1 MSEKLH
7 VFLKEIAILGSEKL
21 SVWLPTIGGDNWWK
35 FYVYQQLS
43 IPQQK
48 ALQETSGSINELDS
62 AAIFRVLSKNWSEL
76 CNHHNITNLRRD
88 GIKYAKEAIEIRNY
102 LSHLPLN
109 ARTSNADLIRYTD
122 TFKRLAQYLGA
133 RDDLLAQIN
142 NFYDLLLKGGNEDT
156 TESRLN
162 DKIEI
167 SIADS
172 KQNRSHE
179 FTNEIGSSL
188 ISQTPNSN
196 IANYL
201 KTEGYIGIDFGT
213 STTVV
218 SAVKLDPNTGLT
230 QLETLSVEQPTEF
243 SDFLEY
249 HLINSVLTEH
259 KGRLLFGSDAAR
271 LKVRHIEGETSF
283 SSFKM
288 QLGLNL
294 PNRYPNSKVKSN
306 YSGKLLRSSQEVGIE
321 FFKLL
326 KDAIEKALK
335 RNAKDT
341 AIKYAISVPASFEA
355 NQRRDLL
362 SCLNA
367 AGFPIESSSLID
379 EPNAAFLSYLHDNFQ
394 RKTEFAKEAKQK
406 SHKTILVFDF
416 GAGTCDISI
425 LDLKMHGE
433 KISSQNLAISRFM
446 ALGGDDIDR
455 VIAKKFLLN
464 NVQYSNT
471 TFEATQDEI
480 NEIIIPWLKP
490 AAEELKI
497 ACTDELIQLQIE
509 DPKEARNLNYVTK
522 VKSPQSIK
530 IRETSLSLSQPSI
543 SIQNYVEVIESFSK
557 DYEFNEFDEDG
568 EMIVG
573 EPKSIIAPITN
584 AISKAGLEI
593 NNIDAVLFI
602 GGSAKSTLIRN
613 TVMGIFPRTT
623 EALVPQDLQTHVSK
637 GAALHCLGHYALG
650 QDFVQPITSEPIY
663 LITRGASLKMIMP
676 AGSPVPSSMPFVEK
690 FKVARDGQI
699 RIELPICVS
708 NENKLLGII
717 KIDASNKNG
726 FKKDEEIILSCRLT
740 HDKLLTTTASIG
752 SIEQTAT
759 FTNPLTNK
767 ELSEA
772 ELQAIEAKQKFQESV
787 LENNGRPSAAALL
800 TFANALMRT
809 ENYLDAADHFIQL
822 ESLKK
827 SNHAT
832 NICYCYSQGGLTKE
846 SQKWAKTAYERKRTE
861 YTCFNYAL
869 QFSKTDQVRYIALLN
884 EALEFDP
891 NYASALNLLGSVYM
905 SNGDENGAKLLEKA
919 ADVYV
924 SNINEHTATRSD
936 CDALERIAE
945 KLGRDDLIDVAQ
957 GRKDLLI
964 KTKNIFKDENLAV
977 SDRTEL
983 ILESQ

>member
-21 SVWLPTIGGDNWWK
+21 TIWLPIIGGDNWWK

-76 CNHHNITNLRRD
+76 CNHQNITNLRRE
-88 GIKYAKEAIEIRNY
+88 GVKYAKEAIEIRNY
-102 LSHLPLN
+102 LSHLPIN
-109 ARTSNADLIRYTD
+109 ARTGIADLIRYTD

-133 RDDLLAQIN
+133 GDDLVTQIN
-142 NFYDLLLKGGNEDT
+142 NFYDLLLKGGIEEKTD
-156 TESRLN
+156 SGSN
-162 DKIEI
+162 DKLSTASE
-167 SIADS
+167 AF
-172 KQNRSHE
+172 KQDRSDE
-179 FTNEIGSSL
+179 STNEIGSSL

-196 IANYL
+196 IANHL
-201 KTEGYIGIDFGT
+201 KKESYIGIDFGT

-218 SAVKLDPNTGLT
+218 SVVKLDPNTGLT
-230 QLETLSVEQPTEF
+230 QLTTLSVEQPTEF

-259 KGRLLFGSDAAR
+259 KGKLLFGSDAAR

-294 PNRYPNSKVKSN
+294 PNRYPNSKVKSR
-306 YSGKLLRSSQEVGIE
+306 YSGKILRSSQDVAIE

-326 KDAIEKALK
+326 KDAIDKAIGK
-335 RNAKDT
+335 IPKDT
-341 AIKYAISVPASFEA
+341 TIKYAISVPASFEA

-394 RKTEFAKEAKQK
+394 RKTEFSKEVKEKA
-406 SHKTILVFDF
+406 HKTILVFDF

-425 LDLKMHGE
+425 LDLKIHGE

-464 NVQYSNT
+464 NVQYST
-471 TFEATQDEI
+471 TTLEPTQDEL
-480 NEIIIPWLKP
+480 NNIITPWLKP

-509 DPKEARNLNYVTK
+509 DPREAMNLNYITK
-522 VKSPQSIK
+522 VKSPQSIE
-530 IRETSLSLSQPSI
+530 IRGTSLSLEKPSI
-543 SIQNYVEVIESFSK
+543 SIQDYVEVIESFSK

-568 EMIVG
+568 EIIVG

-593 NNIDAVLFI
+593 NNINAVLFI

-613 TVMGIFPRTT
+613 TVMGIFPSTT

-676 AGSPVPSSMPFVEK
+676 AGSPVPSSIPFVEK
-690 FKVARDGQI
+690 FKVARDGQM

-717 KIDASNKNG
+717 KVDATSKNG
-726 FKKDEEIILSCRLT
+726 FKKDDEIILSCCLT
-740 HDKLLTTTASIG
+740 HDKLLTTTAAIG

-767 ELSEA
+767 ELSET
-772 ELQAIEAKQKFQESV
+772 EIQAIEAKQKFQESV
-787 LENNGRPSAAALL
+787 LENSGKPSAAALL
-800 TFANALMRT
+800 TYANALMRT

-822 ESLKK
+822 ESLKN

-832 NICYCYSQGGLTKE
+832 NICYCYSKGGLHKE
-846 SQKWAKTAYERKRTE
+846 SNKWAKVAYERKKTE

-869 QFSKTDQVRYIALLN
+869 QFSKTDKERYVALLK
-884 EALEFDP
+884 EALEIDP
-891 NYASALNLLGSVYM
+891 KYASALNLLGSIYM
-905 SNGDENGAKLLEKA
+905 SNGDEKGAKFLEKA
-919 ADVYV
+919 AEIYV
-924 SNINEHTATRSD
+924 SSINDHTATRSD
-936 CDALERIAE
+936 CDSLESIAE
-945 KLGRDDLIDVAQ
+945 KLGRDDLADVAQ

-964 KTKNIFKDENLAV
+964 KKKNVFKDENLAV

>member
-1 MSEKLH
+1 MSEKLQ

-21 SVWLPTIGGDNWWK
+21 TIWLPTIGGDNWWK

-62 AAIFRVLSKNWSEL
+62 AAVFRVLTRNWSEL
-76 CNHHNITNLRRD
+76 CNHQNITNLRRE

-102 LSHLPLN
+102 LSHLPIN

-122 TFKRLAQYLGA
+122 TFKRLAQYLGG

-142 NFYDLLLKGGNEDT
+142 NFYDLLLKGGIEEKLDSDSN
-156 TESRLN
+156 N
-162 DKIEI
+162 KIDNSSE
-167 SIADS
+167 AF
-172 KQNRSHE
+172 KQNRPHE
-179 FTNEIGSSL
+179 SANEIGSSL
-188 ISQTPNSN
+188 ISQTPNST
-196 IANYL
+196 IANHL
-201 KTEGYIGIDFGT
+201 KIESYIGIDFGT

-218 SAVKLDPNTGLT
+218 SIVKLDPNTGLT
-230 QLETLSVEQPTEF
+230 KLTTLSVDQPTEF
-243 SDFLEY
+243 SDFLEH

-259 KGRLLFGSDAAR
+259 KGKLLFGSDAAR

-288 QLGLNL
+288 HLGLNL
-294 PNRYPNSKVKSN
+294 PNRYPNTKVKSS
-306 YSGKLLRSSQEVGIE
+306 YSGKLLRSSQEVAVE

-326 KDAIEKALK
+326 RDAIEKALGK
-335 RNAKDT
+335 NTKDKS
-341 AIKYAISVPASFEA
+341 IKYAISVPASFEA

-362 SCLNA
+362 SCLNT

-394 RKTEFAKEAKQK
+394 RKTEFAKEAKEK
-406 SHKTILVFDF
+406 SRKTILVFDF

-425 LDLKMHGE
+425 LDLKIQGD

-455 VIAKKFLLN
+455 VIAKKFLLKH
-464 NVQYSNT
+464 VRYSNEI
-471 TFEATQDEI
+471 FKATQDEI
-480 NEIIIPWLKP
+480 NDIIIPWLKP

-509 DPKEARNLNYVTK
+509 DPKEARNLSYITK
-522 VKSPQSIK
+522 VKSPQGIE
-530 IRETSLSLSQPSI
+530 IRETTLSISQPSI
-543 SIQNYVEVIESFSK
+543 SIQDYVEVIELFSK
-557 DYEFNEFDEDG
+557 DYEFNEFDEHG
-568 EMIVG
+568 EIIVG

-593 NNIDAVLFI
+593 HNIDSVLFI

-613 TVMGIFPRTT
+613 TVMGIFPQTT

-663 LITRGASLKMIMP
+663 LITRGAKLKMIMP
-676 AGSPVPSSMPFVEK
+676 AGSPVPSSIPFVEK

-717 KIDASNKNG
+717 KINAINKNG
-726 FKKDEEIILSCRLT
+726 FIKDQEITLSCQLT
-740 HDKLLTTTASIG
+740 HDKLLTTTATIG
-752 SIEQTAT
+752 SIEQTAI

-767 ELSEA
+767 ELSET
-772 ELQAIEAKQKFQESV
+772 ELQAIEAKQKFQESI

-800 TFANALMRT
+800 TYANALMRT

-822 ESLKK
+822 ETLKN

-846 SQKWAKTAYERKRTE
+846 SNKWAKTAYERKKTE

-869 QFSKTDQVRYIALLN
+869 QFSKTDKERYVALLK
-884 EALEFDP
+884 EALEIDP
-891 NYASALNLLGSVYM
+891 NYASALNLLGSFYM
-905 SNGDENGAKLLEKA
+905 SNGDENGANLLEKA
-919 ADVYV
+919 AEVYV
-924 SNINEHTATRSD
+924 SVINDHTATRSD
-936 CDALERIAE
+936 CDTLERIAE
-945 KLGRDDLIDVAQ
+945 KLGRDDLIDIAQ

-977 SDRTEL
+977 SDRTEF